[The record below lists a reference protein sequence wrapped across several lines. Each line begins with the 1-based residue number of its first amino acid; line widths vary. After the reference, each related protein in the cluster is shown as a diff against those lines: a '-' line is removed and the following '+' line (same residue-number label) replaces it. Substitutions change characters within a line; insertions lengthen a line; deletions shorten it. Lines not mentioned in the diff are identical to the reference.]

1 MGEGQ
6 SAQFS
11 AGAETVTRVG
21 WEDAGTA
28 HLVDDF
34 GGGSSTGIYHNLQ
47 VRSIGKRDCGNLFK
61 LGDDMIQFGGLH
73 ALLAASVADMLPV
86 NVGLLLSDDAKRQ
99 SRAATARRQASGV
112 LPHEDGHGAAVKSFE
127 GLMNSPWK
135 VRACVL
141 NASPT
146 ISCKSHP

>member
-1 MGEGQ
+1 MTP
-6 SAQFS
+6 SAS
-11 AGAETVTRVG
+11 
-21 WEDAGTA
+21 
-28 HLVDDF
+28 
-34 GGGSSTGIYHNLQ
+34 
-47 VRSIGKRDCGNLFK
+47 
-61 LGDDMIQFGGLH
+61 
-73 ALLAASVADMLPV
+73 P
-86 NVGLLLSDDAKRQ
+86 
-99 SRAATARRQASGV
+99 RAATARRQASGV